1 MKYNDYFRP
10 IFRVM
15 KKLLTGPKPPPADI
29 CSGCLRI
36 SSLLVCWWGVWLVD
50 SVHGSLSTW
59 WEIIKVRGQRKGNR
73 TEKIVAMAWNFI
85 YAEELKQFPHRIEH
99 YRFTKKSFAVI
110 KRIAVPKLG
119 MIWLIS
125 IAITVDCQNMDSPID
140 IEILITAIITANN
153 IANSWKWQ
161 EIVHSQSVT
170 LQKLSLISRQA

>member
-59 WEIIKVRGQRKGNR
+59 WEIIKVRGHGRPIGLKKN
-73 TEKIVAMAWNFI
+73 VVMAWNFI
-85 YAEELKQFPHRIEH
+85 NTEELKQFTHRTEH
-99 YRFTKKSFAVI
+99 YYFTKNKRVAVI
-110 KRIAVPKLG
+110 MRISVPKLG
-119 MIWLIS
+119 MIS
-125 IAITVDCQNMDSPID
+125 VDFHNMGQSYLHRDPHNGRNSSKRHCQ
-140 IEILITAIITANN
+140 
-153 IANSWKWQ
+153 
-161 EIVHSQSVT
+161 
-170 LQKLSLISRQA
+170 